1 MSAIVVG
8 GRAYAAGLYWL
19 GREGARA
26 TARTA
31 RRLNRPWCVHH
42 GGRTGFAADDAGQGP
57 AGPGPEGR
65 NPAGSGPAGRPALAA
80 ALLEHIEDGF
90 WMALVEGDADPS
102 AAGGPGGGE
111 GRYALVKARDGAV
124 LADGDEV
131 FDDRA
136 AAIAAFGRARNLGWS
151 LHATPGLKDEL
162 DGKGDVTPLDPA
174 ALDVTASGMGAAIAL
189 VRAAPSA
196 GRLRVP
202 RAAPIGLA
210 ALVAAG
216 ALWLARDALVAW
228 FAPPPPAPAPAAAVS
243 EPELSVAVDSA
254 ALIVACRRALVEN
267 PPFMPGWRIER
278 IECAARF
285 ADAEIAAAVPGLAGR
300 AVLLVRWRLAPGHS
314 GAVQRRVAEAHL
326 ARRHAAAVSDGRAWA
341 AAPLGAVL
349 READASAP
357 PFLALRRAVDRRF
370 GARGALL
377 GYARDAD
384 GGWRIA
390 IEDPGPLPRLAALA
404 GGIGGLEVTRLSRGA
419 EGGWRL
425 EARPLAPERMTA
437 SRLQALG
444 AIAGGAPVAEDV
456 SEDGKEA
463 PHGTRHRDGS

>member
-1 MSAIVVG
+1 VSAIVVG
-8 GRAYAAGLYWL
+8 GRVYAAGLYWL

-57 AGPGPEGR
+57 EGL
-65 NPAGSGPAGRPALAA
+65 NPAGQPALAA
-80 ALLEHIEDGF
+80 ALLEHIGDGF
-90 WMALVEGDADPS
+90 WMALVEGEADS
-102 AAGGPGGGE
+102 SGGPGGGD

-136 AAIAAFGRARNLGWS
+136 AALAAFGRARNLGWS
-151 LHATPGLKDEL
+151 LHATPGLRDEL
-162 DGKGDVTPLDPA
+162 DGKGEVSPLDPA
-174 ALDVTASGMGAAIAL
+174 ALDATASGMSAAIAL

-196 GRLRVP
+196 GRTRVP
-202 RAAPIGLA
+202 RAALIGIAALA
-210 ALVAAG
+210 AAVAV
-216 ALWLARDALVAW
+216 WLLRDALVAW
-228 FAPPPPAPAPAAAVS
+228 FAPPPPAPAPAASLA
-243 EPELSVAVDSA
+243 EPEIGVAVDTA
-254 ALIVACRRALVEN
+254 ALIAACRRALVEN

-278 IECAARF
+278 IACAARF
-285 ADAEIAAAVPGLAGR
+285 ADAEIVAAVPGLAGR

-326 ARRHAAAVSDGRAWA
+326 ARRHAAAVADGRAWA
-341 AAPLGAVL
+341 AAPLGPVL
-349 READASAP
+349 READGP
-357 PFLALRRAVDRRF
+357 GPGFLALRRDVDRRF
-370 GARGALL
+370 GARGARL

-437 SRLQALG
+437 SRLHALG
-444 AIAGGAPVAEDV
+444 AAAGAGVPVAEDG
-456 SEDGKEA
+456 SEDGKEV
-463 PHGTRHRDGS
+463 PHGTRHRDDS